1 MATNPMLDRINRTVA
16 AGVQNS
22 PQANSPFAMV
32 MRLIQSGGNPMTMLS
47 QMGGPQA
54 QEAMGLIQGKNPQQL
69 RETAEKMAQERGTSI
84 EAIAQR
90 LGLSLPK

>member
-1 MATNPMLDRINRTVA
+1 MMDRISRVVG
-16 AGVQNS
+16 AGQQNS
-22 PQANSPFAMV
+22 PQTNNPFAMV
-32 MRLIQSGGNPMTMLS
+32 MSLIQSGGNPMTMLS

-54 QEAMGLIQGKNPQQL
+54 QEAMSLIKGKNPQQL